1 MKEYDV
7 VIVGGATSGSYFAK
21 LLASQGHK
29 VLIIE
34 RNSKAKVGSKYDI
47 FHIPKK
53 DFEHFGV
60 PLPKKGDKEW
70 GFEFERNVSLS
81 AENKYPKV
89 TSLEVVGLHMHEYV
103 ELLNDWAMS
112 FGAEIEYEATYKNAV
127 YENGMVSG
135 LVYEKNGELIEV
147 KSKLVADCSG
157 IPSVVRRSL
166 SEESII
172 ERFEITPLDMFYVI
186 LRYVTYHNEE
196 DYLNG
201 SRGWLYYKTW
211 EAPQPNEKGAILG
224 IGANI
229 SFNYAE
235 KIWKEF
241 ESKVELPEYTLDYI
255 EKGFT
260 PFRRPP
266 YSFVDD
272 GVVIMGDAACLTK
285 PFNGE
290 GVVSSWVQTVIAAD
304 VVNNTLINNL
314 PLTKE
319 NLWDIN
325 VRYIEEQGAKF
336 AGSLATAI
344 GAVSTLEKENNFF
357 YEKDIIFSESA
368 FHHMNYHNEMAFSN
382 KEMSKI
388 IKTLIKGLFTK
399 RVTIKTLKALLKSL
413 SNGGK
418 IKDHYLQFPKSPTGF
433 KLWCEEADMIWEK
446 IGSIADTIPE
456 DERS

>member
-1 MKEYDV
+1 MKQYDV
-7 VIVGGATSGSYFAK
+7 IIVGGATSGSYFAK
-21 LLASQGHK
+21 LLAEKGHK

-34 RNSKAKVGSKYDI
+34 KNSKSKVGSKYDI
-47 FHIPKK
+47 FHMPKK
-53 DFEHFGV
+53 DFDHFNV

-103 ELLNDWAMS
+103 ESLNDWCMS
-112 FGAEIEYEATYKNAV
+112 YGVEIEYEATFKKV
-127 YENGMVSG
+127 IYENNMVVG
-135 LVYEKNGELIEV
+135 IVYEKEGQEIEV
-147 KSKLVADCSG
+147 RAKLVADSSG

-166 SEESII
+166 NQDSII
-172 ERFEITPLDMFYVI
+172 ETFEISPLDMFYVI

-229 SFNYAE
+229 SFDYANKLWE
-235 KIWKEF
+235 EF
-241 ESKVELPEYTLDYI
+241 ESKIQLPEYTLDYI

-272 GVVIMGDAACLTK
+272 GVIVMGDAACLTK

-290 GVVSSWVQTVIAAD
+290 GVVSSWVQTVIATD
-304 VVNNTLINNL
+304 VVNNCLKNNL
-314 PLTKE
+314 ILDRT
-319 NLWDIN
+319 NLWPIN

-344 GAVSTLEKENNFF
+344 GAVTTLEKENNFF
-357 YEKDIIFSESA
+357 YEQDIIFSTSS
-368 FHHMNYHNEMAFSN
+368 FDHMNKHNEMAFSN
-382 KEMSKI
+382 KELSKI
-388 IKTLIKGLFTK
+388 VRTLIKGLFTK
-399 RVTIKTLKALLKSL
+399 KVTIKTLKALLKSL
-413 SNGGK
+413 GNGGK
-418 IKDHYLQFPKSPTGF
+418 IKDHYLQFPKSPEGF

-446 IGSIADTIPE
+446 IGTIADSIPE
-456 DERS
+456 SERC